1 MEENDPKNFRVV
13 EEPEDELFEKIKE
26 LKTCLA
32 DAIEEKDPVAEAD
45 ALSFLG
51 LAFYKLGNYQTA
63 IEYHQKHLSLSKELK
78 DEKGERRAHGNL
90 GCLHKITGDLE
101 TAKDH
106 FLAALN
112 IAKERGDKRPLAK
125 IYNNLGNIYELQMNY
140 DEALSC
146 NKERLAVAKELNDQ
160 NGIGKA
166 LANLGNLSHVVGNL
180 KDAIAFYEEMLQILR
195 AKLSEFAFQLK
206 NLHLVISS
214 HVSLAILFSFTHTN
228 IKLTFSVIKHGRLS
242 CSTSMTLN
250 LLIHAAKIF

>member
-1 MEENDPKNFRVV
+1 MEENDPKNFRFV

-32 DAIEEKDPVAEAD
+32 DAIEEKDQVVEAD

-63 IEYHQKHLSLSKELK
+63 IEYHQKHLSLSQELK
-78 DEKGERRAHGNL
+78 DEKGERRAHCNL

-140 DEALSC
+140 DDL
-146 NKERLAVAKELNDQ
+146 
-160 NGIGKA
+160 
-166 LANLGNLSHVVGNL
+166 
-180 KDAIAFYEEMLQILR
+180 
-195 AKLSEFAFQLK
+195 
-206 NLHLVISS
+206 
-214 HVSLAILFSFTHTN
+214 
-228 IKLTFSVIKHGRLS
+228 
-242 CSTSMTLN
+242 
-250 LLIHAAKIF
+250 